1 MEINLKD
8 LKEGKN
14 SFDFGREKGNI
25 LELENE
31 KFKVKYFNVYGEITK
46 SRLEYFL
53 NLNVKSKIILECA
66 RCLENFEKDFEERG
80 FYHVKLGKDRLLNK
94 KEIEISEDDI
104 NTIYLEE
111 TVLNLIGIVREL
123 ILLSIP
129 MKPLCKEDCKGL
141 CPICGKNKNKEE
153 CTCETQEKSP
163 LSKIKEIFNK

>member
-14 SFDFGREKGNI
+14 DFDFGRQKGEL
-25 LELENE
+25 LEIENE
-31 KFKVKYFNVYGEITK
+31 NFKVKYFNVYGEIKK

-53 NLNVKSKIILECA
+53 NINVKSKMVFECA
-66 RCLENFEKDFEERG
+66 RCLENFEKDLEEKG
-80 FYHVKLGKDRLLNK
+80 FYHIKLGKDRLLNK
-94 KEIEISEDDI
+94 KEAEIEEDDI

-111 TVLNLIGIVREL
+111 PVLNLIGIVREL

-141 CPICGKNKNKEE
+141 CPVCGKNKNKEN
-153 CTCETQEKSP
+153 CNCETQEKSP
-163 LSKIKEIFNK
+163 LSRIKEIFNK